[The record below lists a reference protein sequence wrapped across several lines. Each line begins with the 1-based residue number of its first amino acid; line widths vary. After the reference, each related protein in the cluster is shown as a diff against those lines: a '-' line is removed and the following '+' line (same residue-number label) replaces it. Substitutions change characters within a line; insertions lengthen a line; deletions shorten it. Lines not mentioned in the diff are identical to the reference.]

1 MQEASKSWKS
11 QGKTEL
17 VEPGEGIDVVL
28 NEILF
33 FFFFTFEIHNYN
45 EIIFRLF

>member
-1 MQEASKSWKS
+1 MQGASKSWKS
-11 QGKTEL
+11 QGKIEL

-28 NEILF
+28 NEIH
-33 FFFFTFEIHNYN
+33 FFFFTFDIQNYE